1 MKRSILLDTGVL
13 SLVTQK
19 GDARGAQACRF
30 WMERLLDERDEVVIP
45 EICDY
50 ELRRGLLRGKRY
62 RSIQRLD
69 ELATEVTYL
78 PLDTNTMRVAAAL
91 WSELRVQRQ
100 QTASDESLD
109 ADVILGAQAL
119 EHERK
124 GASVVVAT
132 NNVKHLSRM
141 CTAAQWQDIV

>member
-1 MKRSILLDTGVL
+1 
-13 SLVTQK
+13 
-19 GDARGAQACRF
+19 
-30 WMERLLDERDEVVIP
+30 MERLLDERDEVVIP

-62 RSIQRLD
+62 QSIQRLD

-78 PLDTNTMRVAAAL
+78 PLDTKTMRVAAAL
-91 WSELRVQRQ
+91 WSELRVRRQ
-100 QTASDESLD
+100 QTASDESPD

-141 CTAAQWQDIV
+141 CAAAQWQDIV